1 MFFLLEYS
9 IKLPVITKER
19 KLTFPDKNDMTYSG
33 RRKIRQDIVITE
45 AILLAYWNKT
55 YLWLYQDDRIWKIF

>member
-45 AILLAYWNKT
+45 AILLAY
-55 YLWLYQDDRIWKIF
+55 